1 MRPHRWCFETFQTY
15 PQTSKRAL
23 KRATSYPIPLM
34 KFTSENDTYNWALQF
49 AKELK
54 VGDKVALYG
63 NLGAGKTVI
72 SRGICKGLGFE
83 GTVCSPTYTI
93 LHEYPNDPPIF
104 HFDLYRLE
112 SGADLYEVG
121 MDPDYLESGI
131 SLIEWPERLE
141 GNDAGITHV
150 VKIQIVSETER
161 EITLEVVGQ

>member
-1 MRPHRWCFETFQTY
+1 MR
-15 PQTSKRAL
+15 
-23 KRATSYPIPLM
+23 
-34 KFTSENDTYNWALQF
+34 FTSEQDTYNWALEF

-93 LHEYPNDPPIF
+93 LHEYPNNPPIF

-112 SGADLYEVG
+112 GGADLYEVG

-141 GNDAGITHV
+141 GNDAGGRGGRAGW
-150 VKIQIVSETER
+150 ER
-161 EITLEVVGQ
+161 KARLRCGRSCGMWCDCELRRRGRAWRG